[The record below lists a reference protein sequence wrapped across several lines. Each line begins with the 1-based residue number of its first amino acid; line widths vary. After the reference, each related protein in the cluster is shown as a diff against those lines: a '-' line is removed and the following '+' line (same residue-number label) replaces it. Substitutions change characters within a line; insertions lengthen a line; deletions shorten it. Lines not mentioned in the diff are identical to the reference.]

1 MVHQKMKQVRHIPNK
16 SIANL
21 SMSITFVTYSVMGMK
36 RYETIGY
43 CYNRNQYDN
52 NIDSNSYLLYNKR
65 CQDKINSVK

>member
-36 RYETIGY
+36 RYETVGDDIVTIET
-43 CYNRNQYDN
+43 NMTTTQTPTATNFITND
-52 NIDSNSYLLYNKR
+52 
-65 CQDKINSVK
+65 VKTKLTL